1 MEFVDLKSQYK
12 DLADEINSRMQRVLE
27 HGQFVM
33 GPEVSEL
40 EQQLAKFIDVPHC
53 ITCSDGT
60 NALLLAMMALEVG
73 PGDEVIT
80 TPFSFFATAEMILL
94 LGAKPVFVDI
104 DLESYNLNPKLVE
117 MALTKRTKAI
127 MAVSLFGQMADMTAI
142 NAIANAHNIAVIEDA
157 AQSFGAR
164 QNGVVSG
171 SAATIA
177 CTSFFPSKPL
187 GCYGDGGA
195 CFTADANLAQ
205 RLMELRNHGQTQRY
219 WHQHVD
225 LNSRLDTLQAAILL
239 AKLEVFPAEIKA
251 RQRSAKLYDE
261 LLLAPI
267 VTPKILAGNSSV
279 YAQYTIRVKQR
290 DALADWLKS
299 RKIPVAM
306 HYPTLLNHQPVFAG
320 TDAMKQALPNA
331 EQAANEVLS
340 LPMHP
345 YLTRAEIN
353 EITAAVNGFS
363 VSTEKL
369 TRVAMA

>member
-219 WHQHVD
+219 WHQHVG